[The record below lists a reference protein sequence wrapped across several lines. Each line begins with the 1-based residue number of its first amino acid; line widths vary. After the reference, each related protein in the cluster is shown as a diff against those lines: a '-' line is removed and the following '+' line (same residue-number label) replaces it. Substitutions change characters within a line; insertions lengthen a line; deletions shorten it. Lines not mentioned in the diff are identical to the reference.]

1 MKKRHLTLAATLC
14 AASMVF
20 PGGPANASSPAD
32 DGHSDGSGTWGSLLD
47 TLPAR
52 ENFDGARTFEWAGQ
66 KWYARDTGW
75 KPGGP
80 IKSGEWNKDQAH
92 VEGGSLYL
100 SARYNNKSKKMAG
113 SEVVSSQ
120 TVGYG
125 DYHFAFETGTTQFDE
140 HAIFGAFTYDWD
152 EQAKE
157 GFTEIDLIEAS
168 RWSEKGAKIHN
179 KFTYYQDNGGRKH
192 NIDDHVVAQEGNY
205 KFQVDVKW
213 EKGKITWKLWDG
225 NHSRLLHSGSLT
237 EGVPVPTKT
246 TRMHMNAWCHGLK
259 AENEKSKDFS
269 VKVSDYKYTPA
280 K

>member
-75 KPGGP
+75 KPG
-80 IKSGEWNKDQAH
+80 
-92 VEGGSLYL
+92 SLYL

-157 GFTEIDLIEAS
+157 GFTEIDLIESS

-192 NIDDHVVAQEGNY
+192 NIDDHVVAQEGIY

-225 NHSRLLHSGSLT
+225 NHSKLLHSGSLT

-280 K
+280 Q

>member
-1 MKKRHLTLAATLC
+1 
-14 AASMVF
+14 
-20 PGGPANASSPAD
+20 
-32 DGHSDGSGTWGSLLD
+32 
-47 TLPAR
+47 
-52 ENFDGARTFEWAGQ
+52 
-66 KWYARDTGW
+66 
-75 KPGGP
+75 
-80 IKSGEWNKDQAH
+80 
-92 VEGGSLYL
+92 
-100 SARYNNKSKKMAG
+100 MAG

-125 DYHFAFETGTTQFDE
+125 DYHFTFEAGTTEFDE
-140 HAIFGAFTYDWD
+140 HAVFGAFTYDWD

-168 RWSEKGAKIHN
+168 RWGEKGGKIHN

-192 NIDDHVVAQEGNY
+192 NIDDHVVAQEGVY

-225 NHSRLLHSGSLT
+225 NRSKLLHSGSLT

-246 TRMHMNAWCHGLK
+246 TRMHLNAWCYGLK
-259 AENEKSKDFS
+259 AENEQSKDFS